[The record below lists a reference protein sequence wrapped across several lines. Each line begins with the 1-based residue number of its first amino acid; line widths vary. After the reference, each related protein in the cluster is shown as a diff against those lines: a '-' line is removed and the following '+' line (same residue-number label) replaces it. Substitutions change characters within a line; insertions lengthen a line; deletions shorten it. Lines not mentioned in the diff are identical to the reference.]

1 MGPTPTEVLPLAAT
15 AAEEVAADPARGP
28 QRFVIEMAVILIAAR
43 LGGRLFQRGLRL
55 PRVIGELLAGVLIGP
70 FALGALPLP
79 GFGPLFPRIPG
90 TVLQISPEI
99 YAIATLASLL
109 LLFLSGLETDLAI
122 FLRYFTVGSAVGI
135 GGVVVSFFAGALFAQ
150 WTGFAPVWYAPP
162 ALFLGAVSTATSV
175 GITARIL
182 SEQHKTDSPEGV
194 TVLAAA
200 VLDDVLGIVILAIVL
215 ALSKAGSATPDWA
228 RIGVLAAR
236 ALGIWLGCTALGIL
250 AARRLGRL
258 LKAIGTPEA
267 IAVHA
272 LGLALLLAGL
282 MEAAGLAMII
292 GAYIMGLSLSRTDL
306 ALEIRRHLRGAHN
319 LLVPVFFCV
328 MGMLIDLAALRTVF
342 WSGLAFA
349 VLAGLAKVLG
359 CGGPALATRFN
370 PLGALRIGL
379 GMMPRGEVA
388 LIIAGIGLSM
398 RAVGSEIFGLAV
410 LMTVL
415 TTLAAPPL
423 LVASFQRGSGVRAA
437 EREGER
443 RAETVLDL
451 AHRDL
456 AEFLMHRIAGLFRQ
470 EEFFVTP
477 LSEDPPTYQIRKD
490 QMVFTLRMEGPL
502 IKLSSPAAY
511 ADVGRFVLLEEVLAL
526 KDVAE
531 SLKHGPA
538 TEALGGAIAETLFE
552 PE

>member
-1 MGPTPTEVLPLAAT
+1 MNPLPDEVLPAAAAAVEA
-15 AAEEVAADPARGP
+15 AAEPSVGV
-28 QRFVIEMAVILIAAR
+28 QRFVIEIAVILIAAR

-90 TVLQISPEI
+90 QLLQISPEI

-135 GGVVVSFFAGALFAQ
+135 GGVAISFFAGAFFAQ
-150 WTGFAPVWYAPP
+150 WAGLASSWYAPA

-182 SEQHKTDSPEGV
+182 SEQKKTDSPEGV
-194 TVLAAA
+194 TILAAA
-200 VLDDVLGIVILAIVL
+200 VFDDVLGIIILAIVL
-215 ALSKAGSATPDWA
+215 ALAKTTSETPDWG
-228 RIGVLAAR
+228 RIALVSAR
-236 ALGIWLGCTALGIL
+236 ALGIWLGCTAVGIL

-267 IAVHA
+267 IAVHS

-306 ALEIRRHLRGAHN
+306 ALEIRRHLHGAHN
-319 LLVPVFFCV
+319 LLVPVFFCA
-328 MGMLIDLAALRTVF
+328 MGMMIDLAALRAVF

-349 VLAGLAKVLG
+349 ALAALAKVIG
-359 CGGPALATRFN
+359 CGAPALATRFN

-388 LIIAGIGLSM
+388 LIIAGIGLST

-415 TTLAAPPL
+415 TTVAAPPL
-423 LVASFQRGSGVRAA
+423 LVATFRRGSGVRVA

-443 RAETVLDL
+443 RTETVLDL
-451 AHRDL
+451 AHPDL
-456 AEFLMHRIAGLFRQ
+456 AEFLLRRIAGLFRQ

-477 LSEDPPTYQIRKD
+477 LSEDPPVYQIRKD
-490 QMVFTLRMEGPL
+490 RMVFTLQLDGAR
-502 IKLSSPAAY
+502 IRLSSPAAY

-531 SLKHGPA
+531 SLKHGPT